1 MSLSAIAVKSPVKIF
16 MLFLSII
23 LLGLISLK
31 RLPTNLFPDI
41 KSPRITAIVT
51 ASGLSPEEIER
62 RISEPLERNLVTLK
76 DVSDITSIS
85 RADYS
90 VVMVDFDWGTDM
102 DYAMLDVK
110 KAVANIRNIE
120 EVEDVN
126 VLRYDPN
133 ALPIMTY
140 AVYGIDDIDELFK
153 LCDKVLKP
161 NLERIEGVASAKING
176 GLEKEVLINVDESLM
191 LNYGFS
197 GDDISRAIK
206 SVNVNATG
214 GWIEE
219 GNKKYLL
226 KAIGEFKNLD
236 EINLV
241 VVGYKEK
248 VPVYL
253 KDIAKVDIQFKEAKS
268 IVRLNRK
275 RAVGIEIYKEA
286 GANTVHSVKLVEK
299 ALEEL
304 KKRVPK
310 DVTIELAYDQS
321 KFIKDAIN
329 EVKSNAVYGSLL
341 AVAVLL
347 VFLRSIRPTIIIS
360 IAIPVSII
368 ATFNLMYFQ
377 NISLNIMSLGG
388 LALGAGML
396 VDNAIVALESIFRQL
411 QEGKSPKESSIIGTS
426 EIGMAIVASTLT
438 TIVVFVPI
446 VYVHGI
452 AGLLFKEQ
460 AMTVVYSLSAS
471 LVVALL
477 LIPVLCSKYL
487 RLKKKKDKKTN
498 RYLRLLNFVMNH
510 KFTFLFSIVI
520 IFIFSLLLIKKIPQ
534 EFIPKS
540 DQRQFVLKLSMPAG
554 STINATDSV
563 VREIEGKLESFGDTV
578 TKFYSKIGAEEATL
592 SEAGEDIE
600 GPNTAEIQV
609 TLSDKKG
616 ITTAGVISNLKP
628 LIDKIPELKVK
639 FIEQQNT
646 ISDLLGSKSAPILIE
661 IKGRN
666 IEKLNQYAQMI
677 CDNIKGIPYL
687 YNVKTNIQEGNPEIN
702 IELDKELATSLGFDP
717 QALANDIK
725 YRITANKTSI
735 FKDTSGD
742 KDITIGLSQIKD
754 KSLTYLQ
761 DLKFKSK
768 TEKIF
773 PLSYFAKFE
782 KRIGAREIY
791 RRRQERIARV
801 TSDIKDIKLSKAVDE
816 IKQRIGKMEIPSDY
830 QISFGGEE
838 EERKESFGNLKFA
851 LILSVILVYMVMASL
866 FESLIHP
873 FIIMLTLPMGFLGV
887 IFSLYIANQ
896 SFNIMSYIGIVMLG
910 GIVVNNAIVLID
922 CINQIRQ
929 EGKDVREAI
938 LMGGQ
943 RRLRPI
949 LMTTLTTILALV
961 PLALGIGKGAELRA
975 PMAITVIGGLTTSTI
990 LTLFIIPIVYSIN
1003 DDIIK
1008 FIKRIFSRSKEQ
1020 KI

>member
-1 MSLSAIAVKSPVKIF
+1 

-23 LLGLISLK
+23 LLGIISLK

-41 KSPRITAIVT
+41 KSPRVTVIVT

-102 DYAMLDVK
+102 DYALLDVK
-110 KAVANIRNIE
+110 KAVANIRNTE
-120 EVEDVN
+120 EVADVN

-140 AVYGIDDIDELFK
+140 AVSGIDDIEELYK
-153 LCDKVLKP
+153 LSDKVLKP
-161 NLERIEGVASAKING
+161 NLERIEGVATAKING
-176 GLEKEVLINVDESLM
+176 GLEREVLISVDENLM
-191 LNYGFS
+191 LNYGFKA
-197 GDDISRAIK
+197 DDISRAIK

-219 GNKKYLL
+219 ANKKYLL

-253 KDIAKVDIQFKEAKS
+253 KDIAKIELQFKEAKS
-268 IVRLNRK
+268 IVRLNGK
-275 RAVGIEIYKEA
+275 RAIGIEIYKEA
-286 GANTVHSVKLVEK
+286 GANTVNAVTLVEK
-299 ALEEL
+299 ALEDL
-304 KKRVPK
+304 KKRIPK

-329 EVKSNAVYGSLL
+329 EVKSNAIVGGFL
-341 AVAVLL
+341 AVIILL
-347 VFLRSIRPTIIIS
+347 VFLRRIGPTIIIS
-360 IAIPVSII
+360 IAIPISII

-396 VDNAIVALESIFRQL
+396 VDNAIVVLESIFRHL
-411 QEGKSPKESSIIGTS
+411 QEGKNYKDSAVTGTS
-426 EIGMAIVASTLT
+426 EVGMAIVASTLT

-460 AMTVVYSLSAS
+460 AMTVVYSLTAS
-471 LVVALL
+471 LIVALL
-477 LIPVLCSKYL
+477 LIPVLCAKYL
-487 RLKKKKDKKTN
+487 RLKKKAEKKRE
-498 RYLRLLNFVMNH
+498 RYAKILHFALNHRFS
-510 KFTFLFSIVI
+510 FLITTII
-520 IFIFSLLLIKKIPQ
+520 IFILSLPLLKRIPQ

-540 DQRQFVLKLSMPAG
+540 DQRQFILKVSMPAG
-554 STINATDSV
+554 TTINATDAV
-563 VREIEGKLESFGDTV
+563 VREIEGKLGSLGDMV
-578 TKFYSKIGAEEATL
+578 TKYYSKVGAEEATL
-592 SEAGEDIE
+592 SEASEDVE

-609 TLSDKKG
+609 TLSNKKG
-616 ITTAGVISNLKP
+616 ITTAGIISNLKT
-628 LIDKIPELKVK
+628 LIEKIPELKVK

-646 ISDLLGSKSAPILIE
+646 ISDLLGTKSAPIIIE

-666 IEKLNQYAQMI
+666 IDRINQLAQ
-677 CDNIKGIPYL
+677 NISDTIKEIPYL
-687 YNVKTNIQEGNPEIN
+687 YNIRTNIQEGNPEIT
-702 IELDKELATSLGFDP
+702 IKLDKELATSLGFDP
-717 QALANDIK
+717 QTLAEDIK
-725 YRITANKTSI
+725 YRIIGSKVST
-735 FKDTSGD
+735 FKDTTGD
-742 KDITIGLSQIKD
+742 KDITIELSQIKD
-754 KSLTYLQ
+754 KSLAYLSNLQ
-761 DLKFKSK
+761 FKSK

-782 KRIGAREIY
+782 NKIGAREIY

-801 TSDIKDIKLSKAVDE
+801 TSDVKDIKLSKAITDIQGK
-816 IKQRIGKMEIPSDY
+816 IKKIEIPSDY

-838 EERKESFGNLKFA
+838 EERNESFRNLKLA

-866 FESLIHP
+866 FESLVHP
-873 FIIMLTLPMGFLGV
+873 FIIMFTLPMALLGV
-887 IFSLYIANQ
+887 IWSLLLTNQ
-896 SFNIMSYIGIVMLG
+896 SLNIMAYIGIVMLG

-929 EGKDVREAI
+929 EGKDIREAI
-938 LMGGQ
+938 LLGGQ

-949 LMTTLTTILALV
+949 LMTTLTTILALI

-990 LTLFIIPIVYSIN
+990 LTLFIIPIVYSMT
-1003 DDIIK
+1003 DDIII
-1008 FIKRIFSRSKEQ
+1008 FLKRIIFRSK
-1020 KI
+1020 